1 MHHHTACEILIRELR
16 RNLSDSSLEEL
27 DNYKNLYSDLEAILD
42 SLQDLTQLYP
52 AWCEYC
58 YISRLFP
65 KLTVAQYVY

>member
-16 RNLSDSSLEEL
+16 RNLSDSSVEEL

-52 AWCEYC
+52 AWREWFQYSS
-58 YISRLFP
+58 ISRLN
-65 KLTVAQYVY
+65 